1 MVRRVLEYCRY
12 LFVVPIVGAL
22 ILAFTV
28 VIRGLVLI
36 LGTEWELVRTGEFSP
51 DTAKQ
56 VTIAVI
62 QSIDMFLVGAICYI
76 VALGFYRLF
85 ISRDDSAHFRWIKI
99 EKLSDLENK
108 IIGMAVVALGILF
121 LGKAVQSEQPQ
132 ALLLDGI
139 GIAVMIS
146 ALCLF
151 SRFSLADS

>member
-28 VIRGLVLI
+28 VLRGLLLI
-36 LGTEWELVRTGEFSP
+36 LGKELELVRTGEFSP

-56 VTIAVI
+56 VTITVI

-99 EKLSDLENK
+99 DKLSDLENK

-132 ALLLDGI
+132 ALLFDGI
-139 GIAVMIS
+139 GIAVMIC

>member
-36 LGTEWELVRTGEFSP
+36 LGKEWELVRTGEFSP

-76 VALGFYRLF
+76 VALGFYRLV
-85 ISRDDSAHFRWIKI
+85 ISRDDGAQFRWIKI
-99 EKLSDLENK
+99 DKLSDLENK

-132 ALLLDGI
+132 ALLFDGI
-139 GIAVMIS
+139 GIAVMIG